1 MKLQKTRAIELFAA
15 NSPFRKKRIVESK
28 KAYKRKQRTSRTQD

>member
-15 NSPFRKKRIVESK
+15 NSPFRKTRVVQSK
-28 KAYKRKQRTSRTQD
+28 KAYKRKPRSNRNQD